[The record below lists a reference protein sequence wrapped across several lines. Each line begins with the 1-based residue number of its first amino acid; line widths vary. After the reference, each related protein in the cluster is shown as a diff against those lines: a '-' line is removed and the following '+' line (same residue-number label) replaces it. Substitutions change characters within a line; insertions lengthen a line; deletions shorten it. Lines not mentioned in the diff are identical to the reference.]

1 MENKRGEVATLLTLG
16 LVIVGTLVALGTSLF
31 VSNKKTNLA
40 SNSRAACSSSYHSC
54 TTVKSEYTNGGYYA
68 SSGKYYKATNCAN
81 EITEGVGNYCKALNP
96 ASSSPTTAPAATT
109 TPCTTCHTVPTAVPT
124 PGTPCTTCHTV
135 PTAVPTPQPVSGKRN
150 GLNNCTPEQ
159 ICGGYDNYVPSS
171 QYSDGSIRVVTC
183 KNLNIP
189 ASPASCNAGSNI
201 PTSIPPDPSS
211 PSCTSGSY
219 MQLVGCEDICGIG
232 NCKSCKLNSTIKY
245 ECKGV
250 QNLRACVKS
259 RTYASFTSCEMENCS
274 KCTQCKFGPDD
285 DVRYECDGPGP
296 TMAPFN
302 PVAPTTGPRPTVGP
316 TIVVPT
322 PDNTDP
328 NHEIKTTVYIVNQKG
343 DTITNVTLSI
353 RGIWGWLKTPAS
365 LGTLNDGDV
374 RGVSYV
380 CLLVD
385 NIHLEL
391 AYQYQ
396 GVNSYQRLDANCG
409 QNYSLTIY

>member
-1 MENKRGEVATLLTLG
+1 MENKRGEIATLLTLG
-16 LVIVGTLVALGTSLF
+16 LVLVGTLVALGTSLF
-31 VSNKKTNLA
+31 VSNKKTNIT
-40 SNSRAACSSSYHSC
+40 SNSRASGCYVIREVPVGYWRCPAGCGALASGTCPGYEHNSTDSSCSSCGS
-54 TTVKSEYTNGGYYA
+54 A
-68 SSGKYYKATNCAN
+68 AA
-81 EITEGVGNYCKALNP
+81 
-96 ASSSPTTAPAATT
+96 PTSVPAATVVPT
-109 TPCTTCHTVPTAVPT
+109 QGTLCATCHTAPPTVAPTQGTLCATCHTVPTAVPT
-124 PGTPCTTCHTV
+124 PR
-135 PTAVPTPQPVSGKRN
+135 PVSGKRN

-183 KNLNIP
+183 KNLSIP

-201 PTSIPPDPSS
+201 PTSIPPNPSS

-232 NCKSCKLNSTIKY
+232 NCQSCKLNSTIKY
-245 ECKGV
+245 ECKGA
-250 QNLRACVKS
+250 QNLKACAKS

-302 PVAPTTGPRPTVGP
+302 PVAPTAGPRPTVGP

-322 PDNTDP
+322 PDENDP
-328 NHEIKTTVYIVNQKG
+328 NHEVQTTVYIVNQKG

-353 RGIWGWLKTPAS
+353 RGIWGWLKAPAS